1 VLPTFTSGAISTTGE
16 TILSGGTPTTTIG
29 SVTGASGGDN
39 AILYSWRSSAD
50 NYTAAIP
57 GATSATYLPP
67 AGLTATT
74 SYRRY
79 TKDGTC
85 NTTPTVSS
93 GTWMVA
99 VSLNAN
105 IPATPGAISGALFQC
120 PQATNQVYSIEPV
133 ANATSYNWSVP
144 GEWSIISGQGTTS
157 ITLRMGWGGQSG
169 DINVTAQN
177 AFGTSAARTLP
188 VGIRPSTISR
198 AKPISGIG
206 RQLPSVTN
214 QIYSI
219 PTVDHAT
226 NYIWTVPEGWQI
238 TGGAGTNRITV
249 TTGSAGKG
257 YISVTPQN
265 SCATLPLWQLFEV
278 TVLPAFTSGAINTTG
293 ETILPGGTPT
303 TYIGSATA
311 ASGGEGIVYS
321 WRSSADNYTNNI
333 LGATY
338 ATYLPPAFLRATTS
352 YRRYA
357 HNYAFNATPTVSTG
371 TWTVTVNQ
379 LAKTTN
385 NVTSTFSVAAYPNP
399 YNETFN
405 LSLTTSGIE
414 NVNIAVYD
422 MMGKLLETHQ
432 VKPEEVANLQ
442 IGNNFV
448 SGIYNVIVSQANEK
462 KTIRLIRK

>member
-1 VLPTFTSGAISTTGE
+1 
-16 TILSGGTPTTTIG
+16 
-29 SVTGASGGDN
+29 
-39 AILYSWRSSAD
+39 
-50 NYTAAIP
+50 
-57 GATSATYLPP
+57 
-67 AGLTATT
+67 
-74 SYRRY
+74 
-79 TKDGTC
+79 
-85 NTTPTVSS
+85 
-93 GTWMVA
+93 MVA
-99 VSLNAN
+99 VSLDAN
-105 IPATPGAISGALFQC
+105 IPTTPGAISGELFQC
-120 PQATNQVYSIEPV
+120 ERATNQIYSIAAVP
-133 ANATSYNWSVP
+133 NATTYNWSVP
-144 GEWSIISGQGTTS
+144 GEWAIISGQGTTS
-157 ITLRMGWGGQSG
+157 ITLRMGWSGQSG
-169 DINVTAQN
+169 DISVTAQN

-188 VGIRPSTISR
+188 VGIRPSTIPR

-219 PTVDHAT
+219 PLVDHAT
-226 NYIWTVPEGWQI
+226 NYIWTVPEGWII
-238 TGGAGTNRITV
+238 TAGAGTNRITV

-257 YISVTPQN
+257 YISVTAQN
-265 SCATLPLWQLFEV
+265 SCGASSLWQLFEV
-278 TVLPAFTSGAINTTG
+278 TVLSAFTSGAINTTG

-311 ASGGEGIVYS
+311 AGGGGGIVYS

-379 LAKTTN
+379 LARSTN
-385 NVTSTFSVAAYPNP
+385 NVSSPFSVAAYPNP

-405 LSLTTSGIE
+405 LSLTTFSIE
-414 NVNIAVYD
+414 NVNIEVYD
-422 MMGKLLETHQ
+422 MMGKLLETHK
-432 VKPEEVANLQ
+432 VNPSEVPNLQ
-442 IGNNFV
+442 IGNHFTT
-448 SGIYNVIVSQANEK
+448 GIYYVIVSQANEK